1 VFVRIWV
8 PLLRPAILGAWIL
21 LFVIAVRVLDLV
33 VLLAG
38 PGSRMLSADI
48 FFWTVSGRQEA
59 ASVLALL
66 QTALVL
72 VGYMTARLL
81 LGRAPRNA
89 IEAL

>member
-1 VFVRIWV
+1 M
-8 PLLRPAILGAWIL
+8 
-21 LFVIAVRVLDLV
+21 RVLDLV

-38 PGSRMLSADI
+38 PGSRMSADI

-66 QTALVL
+66 QTALVMA
-72 VGYMTARLL
+72 GYVIARLL

-89 IEAL
+89 IEAI